1 VAVSVKVVRSGK
13 EVVVAAC
20 DSELLDKTL
29 TTGKTR
35 FHIQPGFFGGK
46 FLSVEE
52 AISEVESG
60 TSVNLVGKKIVQRAI
75 EAGLVHPEAV
85 VYISGVPHALI
96 VKI

>member
-1 VAVSVKVVRSGK
+1 MTVSVKVVRSGK

-20 DSELLDKTL
+20 DSELLGKTL
-29 TTGKTR
+29 TTEKIR
-35 FHIQPGFFGGK
+35 FHIHPGFFGGK

-52 AISEVESG
+52 AISEVASG
-60 TSVNLVGKKIVQRAI
+60 TNVNLVGKRIVQRAI

-85 VYISGVPHALI
+85 VHISGVPYALI